1 MLVAKGNGICE
12 DGEYCSTC
20 PQDCGAPDSCNI
32 LDGKVISNGIST
44 SSAVY
49 GTVFEIEAIKDLTIY
64 ELRAI
69 VSGSSAVTVT
79 LYTKLGS
86 WSSSSDVS
94 GWDTVFSGALDPECT
109 GGFGSSCELVL
120 PLLST
125 PPIHS
130 PAGSRRTFY
139 IALEEYMRQPRYGAG
154 DLLEGDTA
162 VENADMKM
170 FIGRTV
176 NQDIGTTYDDNTRFS
191 GNFHYNFG
199 LAKWACTLNG
209 DCDDSNA
216 ATADTCWQGICK
228 NTPIPDECG
237 ECTQY
242 YISISSTR
250 GIRI

>member
-32 LDGKVISNGIST
+32 LDGKVISNSIST
-44 SSAVY
+44 SSAAY
-49 GTVFEIEAIKDLTIY
+49 GSVFEIEAIKDLTFY

-69 VSGSSAVTVT
+69 VYGSSGVTVT

-86 WSSSSDVS
+86 WSSSSGVS
-94 GWDTVFSGALDPECT
+94 GWDTVFSGLLVPECS
-109 GGFGSSCELVL
+109 GSCELVL

-125 PPIHS
+125 PPLRT

-139 IALEEYMRQPRYGAG
+139 IALGAYFRQPIYGAG
-154 DLLEGDTA
+154 DLLEGDTV

-170 FIGRTV
+170 FVGRTV
-176 NQDIGTTYDDNTRFS
+176 KQDIGTTANGNTRFS
-191 GNFHYNFG
+191 GFFHYDYG
-199 LAKWACTLNG
+199 LVKWACTLDG

-216 ATADTCWQGICK
+216 ATADTCRQGICK
-228 NTPIPDECG
+228 NSQIPDVCG
-237 ECTQY
+237 ECTQ
-242 YISISSTR
+242 
-250 GIRI
+250 